1 MLVFGA
7 ILVFTTLI
15 GRYMPMDTG
24 SILMLAI
31 LLTGQEYHAA
41 RFGEIR
47 INTNGDAVLIGL
59 RSAEGERLGSAL
71 H

>member
-1 MLVFGA
+1 MLTMLVFGA

-31 LLTGQEYHAA
+31 LLIAQVAGAA
-41 RFGEIR
+41 YW
-47 INTNGDAVLIGL
+47 L
-59 RSAEGERLGSAL
+59 RKVTRRWEAKS
-71 H
+71 

>member
-1 MLVFGA
+1 VFGA

-31 LLTGQEYHAA
+31 LLIGQVAGAA
-41 RFGEIR
+41 YW
-47 INTNGDAVLIGL
+47 L
-59 RSAEGERLGSAL
+59 RNVSHQREAKS
-71 H
+71 

>member
-1 MLVFGA
+1 VFGA

-31 LLTGQEYHAA
+31 LLIGQVAGAA
-41 RFGEIR
+41 YW
-47 INTNGDAVLIGL
+47 L
-59 RSAEGERLGSAL
+59 RHVSRQWESES
-71 H
+71 